1 MAAAEKASDTVVANL
16 KQEMAVQKSTLE
28 QTQAALAEEKSKAK
42 DAAHA
47 NTTAST
53 EMQRKI
59 DTTRDALEAQKK
71 ACADLE
77 NKLNSTKAQL
87 AANVKEFEASR
98 QDLNGK
104 ITALTTEITA
114 SKAATA
120 DWQREADKAKGEAE
134 KSRAAAESANQDKHA
149 AQEARVLA
157 EKDSKTALEAK
168 GKAEAEKAEKERD
181 AKEAIAATT
190 KAMQE
195 ADKANKELEST
206 KEKFATLTTRFN
218 ELSET
223 SKVTS
228 ANDAGMIK
236 SLQATLVE
244 KDAAI
249 TSLKEQFADMRRS
262 LSDKL
267 SEETAGHEG
276 TKSSLERLK
285 QESYNLYTAYTGCMQ
300 QLEEYKVALERES
313 QESARLHQA
322 MATQKQE
329 AARDAFRTNKSMLL
343 PPSSLAGLASG
354 GGSGNGGMDFGNF
367 GSFAPGASANITD
380 LNPDGSSPYSA
391 GKTAGGASGENS
403 FAVD

>member
-47 NTTAST
+47 NATAST

-114 SKAATA
+114 RRRRLPTGSARLIRRKA
-120 DWQREADKAKGEAE
+120 RRR
-134 KSRAAAESANQDKHA
+134 SPAAAESANQDKHA

-190 KAMQE
+190 KAMQD

-367 GSFAPGASANITD
+367 GSFALVLPPTLPISTRMVLPRTVERRLAAPVART
-380 LNPDGSSPYSA
+380 
-391 GKTAGGASGENS
+391 S
-403 FAVD
+403 FAAD

>member
-1 MAAAEKASDTVVANL
+1 
-16 KQEMAVQKSTLE
+16 
-28 QTQAALAEEKSKAK
+28 
-42 DAAHA
+42 
-47 NTTAST
+47 
-53 EMQRKI
+53 
-59 DTTRDALEAQKK
+59 
-71 ACADLE
+71 
-77 NKLNSTKAQL
+77 
-87 AANVKEFEASR
+87 
-98 QDLNGK
+98 
-104 ITALTTEITA
+104 
-114 SKAATA
+114 
-120 DWQREADKAKGEAE
+120 
-134 KSRAAAESANQDKHA
+134 
-149 AQEARVLA
+149 
-157 EKDSKTALEAK
+157 
-168 GKAEAEKAEKERD
+168 
-181 AKEAIAATT
+181 
-190 KAMQE
+190 
-195 ADKANKELEST
+195 
-206 KEKFATLTTRFN
+206 
-218 ELSET
+218 
-223 SKVTS
+223 
-228 ANDAGMIK
+228 MIK